1 MDDTGR
7 SLAQLLENIVA
18 WCDRLARFLAGV
30 SRDEFVVDELRQ
42 AGACKCVE
50 AIGEAAGEILRRFR
64 DFATAHPELEL
75 AAAYRTRN
83 RLSHGYDAIDWETLW
98 DTATYYVPRL
108 VADIGQLL
116 PDSHG

>member
-1 MDDTGR
+1 MD
-7 SLAQLLENIVA
+7 
-18 WCDRLARFLAGV
+18 GV

-64 DFATAHPELEL
+64 GFAIAYPELEL

-83 RLSHGYDAIDWETLW
+83 RLSHGYDTFDRQTLW
-98 DTATYYVPRL
+98 DTYYVPRL

-116 PDSHG
+116 TDSHG